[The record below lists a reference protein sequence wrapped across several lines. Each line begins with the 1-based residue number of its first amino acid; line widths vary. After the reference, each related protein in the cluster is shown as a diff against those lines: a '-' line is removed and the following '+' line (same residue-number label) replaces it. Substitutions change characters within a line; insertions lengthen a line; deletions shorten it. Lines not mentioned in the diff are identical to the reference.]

1 MLIFGRKQ
9 QISVKQLS
17 FDSKK
22 IKKENFKEGK
32 RFVYTG
38 FLAIRMTYL

>member
-22 IKKENFKEGK
+22 IKKENFKKGK
-32 RFVYTG
+32 NTLLWSFWG
-38 FLAIRMTYL
+38 PG